1 MVTTVF
7 AEQKKM
13 TADEYLEMERNGI
26 REIDGKYEFFNNQ
39 LKPMAGA
46 TPNHNSIHKN
56 ILYTLE
62 AQIRGKDDLF
72 DLYHSD
78 IRVKSFLTHKD
89 YFYPDV
95 IIVKGKPYFD
105 DENND
110 NLANPKVI
118 IEVGPPPHLAGR
130 AEAHLLATTHVDAGV
145 VPVGPRVHRHRAFA
159 HAGGRR
165 VLVARGRGRGRA
177 PGAAVVDLDAPHL
190 VTVVGA
196 RTGLAVALL
205 LELDPI
211 AAHPHQRAFHP
222 AAVAQHERIGR
233 SHRSR
238 HGQHPHRRAQTPRSW
253 HRSPP
258 APEFGQESVERQAPL
273 RSRRRAPAP

>member
-26 REIDGKYEFFNNQ
+26 REIDGKFEFYNNQ

-62 AQIRGKDDLF
+62 TQIRGKDDSF

-118 IEVGPPPHLAGR
+118 IEVLSDSTEGFDRGDKFKSYRQITSLDEYILINQKDACIEQFYRDETGR
-130 AEAHLLATTHVDAGV
+130 WQFGEIITEGSFT
-145 VPVGPRVHRHRAFA
+145 
-159 HAGGRR
+159 
-165 VLVARGRGRGRA
+165 LVSL
-177 PGAAVVDLDAPHL
+177 PF
-190 VTVVGA
+190 
-196 RTGLAVALL
+196 
-205 LELDPI
+205 ELKIEDVYRKI
-211 AAHPHQRAFHP
+211 NF
-222 AAVAQHERIGR
+222 
-233 SHRSR
+233 
-238 HGQHPHRRAQTPRSW
+238 
-253 HRSPP
+253 
-258 APEFGQESVERQAPL
+258 SVNK
-273 RSRRRAPAP
+273 

>member
-13 TADEYLEMERNGI
+13 TAEEYLEMERNGI
-26 REIDGKYEFFNNQ
+26 REIDGKFEFFNNQ

-62 AQIRGKDDLF
+62 AQIRGKDDVF

-118 IEVGPPPHLAGR
+118 IEVLSDSTEGFDRGDKFKSYRQITSLDEYILINQKDACIEQFYRDETGR
-130 AEAHLLATTHVDAGV
+130 WQFGEIITEGSFTLISL
-145 VPVGPRVHRHRAFA
+145 PF
-159 HAGGRR
+159 
-165 VLVARGRGRGRA
+165 
-177 PGAAVVDLDAPHL
+177 
-190 VTVVGA
+190 
-196 RTGLAVALL
+196 
-205 LELDPI
+205 ELKIEDVYRKI
-211 AAHPHQRAFHP
+211 NFS
-222 AAVAQHERIGR
+222 INK
-233 SHRSR
+233 
-238 HGQHPHRRAQTPRSW
+238 
-253 HRSPP
+253 
-258 APEFGQESVERQAPL
+258 
-273 RSRRRAPAP
+273 